1 MCERVL
7 GLTAILTPEVI
18 TRDVSRVRKSSAG
31 YDLAHLFVGS
41 EGTLGVIT
49 EVTLRLAHK
58 PDAISVAVCAFAE
71 IDSAVNAVIAILA
84 ADIPMARIELLDEVQ
99 MAAVNRYRHLSYH
112 EAPTLFLEF
121 HGSASS
127 VIEQSEAAGVI
138 VRQFSTEPFQWAT
151 DELERRQLWQARHDG
166 Y

>member
-7 GLTAILTPEVI
+7 ELTAILTPEVI

-84 ADIPMARIELLDEVQ
+84 AGIPMARIELLDEVQ
-99 MAAVNRYRHLSYH
+99 MAASESLQSSELSRGTNAVFGISRQRIIRHRTIRSGGCDREEIL
-112 EAPTLFLEF
+112 
-121 HGSASS
+121 
-127 VIEQSEAAGVI
+127 
-138 VRQFSTEPFQWAT
+138 
-151 DELERRQLWQARHDG
+151 D
-166 Y
+166 